1 MLTAVRDSRAVGDS
15 TLHYLVKDGEPS
27 SEGGS
32 IVDII
37 ESSKMVDGI
46 GGIVW
51 EGSLVLCELL
61 KQCDTSQIS
70 LVELGGGAG
79 VCSIVG
85 ALLGMNALVTD
96 QEIDLATVNIQ
107 NCQKEHASL
116 DNSDINALEF
126 DWAEE
131 PSPAL
136 LQHLVDNDR
145 NRVIVGVEVACL
157 LKQQT
162 YLVDSLC
169 RICDLGTIIL
179 ISFDAGSSK
188 YESSFYDKMEKRGFL
203 SKRIFSGSVMFE
215 DYSPLAAKEK
225 LLEGL
230 PPPAP
235 GMARTYGIV
244 DCGSSPIT
252 DLGSEACVH
261 HNIVVFYRQSAVRTC
276 RNCSKQFFP
285 ALNKDS
291 SCRTHKG
298 YYVCRKHPAE
308 TRLSIDGH
316 GDGLGYYGTGEEGKL
331 VFTVHTSLFSI
342 CE

>member
-15 TLHYLVKDGEPS
+15 TLHYLVKEEDSG
-27 SEGGS
+27 SERGS
-32 IVDII
+32 IVYIV
-37 ESSKMVDGI
+37 ESSNMVDGI

-85 ALLGMNALVTD
+85 ALLGMDALVTD
-96 QEIDLATVNIQ
+96 REVDLATVNIR
-107 NCQKEHASL
+107 NCQKEHVLS
-116 DNSDINALEF
+116 DNSDINALKF

-131 PSPAL
+131 PSPEL
-136 LQHLVDNDR
+136 LQHLSSSDK

-157 LKQQT
+157 LKQQPF
-162 YLVDSLC
+162 LVDSLC
-169 RICDLGTIIL
+169 RICDPGTIIL

-188 YESSFYDKMEKRGFL
+188 YESSFHDKMEKRGFL
-203 SKRIFSGSVMFE
+203 SKRIFSGSVIFE
-215 DYSPLAAKEK
+215 GYSPLVAKEE
-225 LLEGL
+225 LLKDL

-235 GMARTYGIV
+235 GITRTYGIV
-244 DCGSSPIT
+244 DCGSEST
-252 DLGSEACVH
+252 SDAGSAECCVH

-276 RNCSKQFFP
+276 RNCNKQFFP

-316 GDGLGYYGTGEEGKL
+316 GDGLGYYGTGEEGINFL
-331 VFTVHTSLFSI
+331 TFLILSFS
-342 CE
+342 